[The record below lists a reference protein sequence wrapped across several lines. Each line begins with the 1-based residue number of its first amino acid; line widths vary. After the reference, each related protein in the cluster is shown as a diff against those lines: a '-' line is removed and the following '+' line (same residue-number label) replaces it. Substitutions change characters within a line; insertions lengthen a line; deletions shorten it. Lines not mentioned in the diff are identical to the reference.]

1 MNERRARDVTWLEA
15 FETAR
20 PLAPSWSDED
30 RAWADRVALEAVA
43 PDAPADEFVAQR
55 AGHALQRLGPREPVL
70 QRLVAQ
76 RAWSNA
82 WIGVVALVAF
92 CAGLAIDSIGDG
104 RRIDLLAPPFWGV
117 LVWNLAVY
125 LILIVWPLA
134 RLARRAPRTEGP
146 IVRAMEAL
154 LRSRH
159 RLPRASLGGSATAL
173 RGFAA
178 LWLARSRPL
187 AALRAES
194 VLHAGAA
201 ALALGLIAGLY
212 ARGLV
217 LDYRAVWESTF
228 LDADA
233 ARAAIA
239 TVFGPAARL
248 TGTALPDAPAFAAMR
263 VMPGAAVVG
272 ASAAPW
278 IHLMAA
284 TLLGAVVLPRTLLA
298 LACAAL
304 AAARRR
310 RFALPLDEAYF
321 QRLLRLRKGGPARVS
336 VHPYGSA
343 PEPQATLALRA
354 VLAAALGQRLDVT
367 VAPMVGFGGEDDRP
381 PAVDPACTHAI
392 ALFDLGATPEIENQG
407 RFLRAL
413 RAAAPSGVP
422 VVAVV
427 DGAAF
432 AKRFA
437 GVGARVAERRDAW
450 RAWGEALGTAPV
462 VVDLDDGSGDSA
474 ARDLESALSSTA
486 PSATPV
492 R

>member
-1 MNERRARDVTWLEA
+1 MNEGQARDVTWLEA

-20 PLAPSWSDED
+20 PLAPSWGDDD

-43 PDAPADEFVAQR
+43 PEATADEFVAQR
-55 AGHALQRLGPREPVL
+55 AGHALQGRPARPVL
-70 QRLVAQ
+70 RRLDGQ
-76 RAWSNA
+76 RAGGGV
-82 WIGVVALVAF
+82 WIAVVALVAF
-92 CAGLAIDSIGDG
+92 AFGLAIDAIGDG

-125 LILIVWPLA
+125 LILIVWPLL
-134 RLARRAPRTEGP
+134 RLVRRAPAGEGP

-154 LRSRH
+154 LRTRH
-159 RLPRASLGGSATAL
+159 RLPRLSGGGSAAAL
-173 RGFAA
+173 RGFAR

-187 AALRAES
+187 AALRAEAI
-194 VLHAGAA
+194 LHAGAA

-228 LDADA
+228 LDAGA
-233 ARAAIA
+233 AQAAVSA
-239 TVFGPAARL
+239 VFGPAARL
-248 TGTALPDAPAFAAMR
+248 TGTALPDAAAFAAMR
-263 VMPGAAVVG
+263 TMPGAAVVG
-272 ASAAPW
+272 APAAPW
-278 IHLMAA
+278 IHLMAV
-284 TLLGAVVLPRTLLA
+284 TLLGAVVLPRALLA

-310 RFALPLDEAYF
+310 RFTLPFDDAYY

-343 PEPQATLALRA
+343 PGPQATLALRSM
-354 VLAAALGQRLDVT
+354 LAAALGPRLDVT
-367 VAPMVGFGGEDDRP
+367 VAPLVGFGSDDERTP
-381 PAVDPACTHAI
+381 VVDLACTHAV
-392 ALFDLGATPEIENQG
+392 ALFDLGATPEIESQG

-413 RAAAPSGVP
+413 RAAAPAGVA
-422 VVAVV
+422 VAAVV

-432 AKRFA
+432 ARRFA
-437 GVGARVAERRDAW
+437 GLGARVAERRDAW
-450 RAWGEALGTAPV
+450 RAWGEALGTTPV
-462 VVDLDDGSGDSA
+462 VVDLDDAGAVSSSA
-474 ARDLESALSSTA
+474 ELESALAQT
-486 PSATPV
+486 SAMPA